1 MPPFFCLRP
10 PHIGAMQDQHSY
22 FRARKGALIKIL
34 GRRALSDHDVETA
47 GRALYGKTW
56 GGVWPH
62 DEFTA
67 AMLCPRRKYVI
78 NTGHSRGAGIHWTG
92 LYSGA
97 GKTVYVYDSF
107 GRATG
112 SILPELKK
120 RLEAA
125 GYTVVESERDA
136 EQRGRS
142 QVCGVLA
149 LAWLEVVNRYGITA
163 ALEI

>member
-1 MPPFFCLRP
+1 
-10 PHIGAMQDQHSY
+10 MQDQHSY
-22 FRARKGALIKIL
+22 FRARKRALIKLL
-34 GRRALSDHDVETA
+34 GRRALSDHDIESA

-67 AMLCPRRKYVI
+67 AKLRPKRKYVI
-78 NTGHSRGAGIHWTG
+78 NTGHSRGAGIHWVG

-97 GKTVYVYDSF
+97 GKTLYLYDSF

-112 SILPELKK
+112 SILPDLKK
-120 RLEAA
+120 RLQAA
-125 GYTVVESERDA
+125 GYSVVEPDRDA
-136 EQRGRS
+136 EQRGLS

-149 LAWLEVVNRYGITA
+149 LAWLETVNRYGVMA